1 MSDWRQRLSGED
13 RASLKKA
20 AMPSWTRPMLA
31 TLTDERFSSKDWI
44 YERKLDGERCL
55 VFRDGK
61 GARLYSR
68 NRKSLD
74 ATYPELVDVL
84 EKATGND
91 YVADGEIVAFSSG
104 LTSFSRLQKRI
115 GVTDEEEARESGVR
129 VWIYLFDLLHYD
141 GFDLE
146 SLPLRARKRI
156 LRQEL
161 SFRDGLRFTPHR
173 NETGEA
179 YFDEACHKGWGGL
192 IAKGRSARIDSFSAG
207 PPGVQMQGAARR
219 EGPSPF
225 TRAATPQMGPWRP
238 ARTGLAGSPALGVAV
253 PRRAT
258 SPSSARRL
266 DCERTR
272 EPERPSIRADLP
284 KRADSPYL
292 HSRSRDWLKFKC
304 VNQQEFV
311 IGGYTDPQ
319 GSRKGFGALLL
330 GYYEDGDL
338 RYAGRVGTGFDESTL
353 ERLHEALRSRARK
366 TPAFADP
373 PADAGGQVHWVSP
386 TLVAEVGFTEW
397 TDEGYLR
404 HPRFLGLRDDKAP
417 ADVHREEA
425 SG

>member
-1 MSDWRQRLSGED
+1 MSDWRQRLSGEE
-13 RASLKKA
+13 RAGLKEA
-20 AMPSWTRPMLA
+20 AMPDWTRPMLA
-31 TLTDERFSSKDWI
+31 TLTDERFSSTDWI

-55 VFRDGK
+55 IFRDGK

-91 YVADGEIVAFSSG
+91 YVADGEIVAFSGG

-115 GVTDEEEARESGVR
+115 GITDEKEARASGVR
-129 VWIYLFDLLHYD
+129 VWLYLFDLLHYD
-141 GFDLE
+141 GFEIE

-161 SFRDGLRFTPHR
+161 SFADGLRFTPHR
-173 NETGEA
+173 NESGEA
-179 YFDEACHKGWGGL
+179 FFEEACEKGWEGL
-192 IAKGRSARIDSFSAG
+192 IA
-207 PPGVQMQGAARR
+207 
-219 EGPSPF
+219 
-225 TRAATPQMGPWRP
+225 
-238 ARTGLAGSPALGVAV
+238 
-253 PRRAT
+253 
-258 SPSSARRL
+258 
-266 DCERTR
+266 
-272 EPERPSIRADLP
+272 
-284 KRADSPYL
+284 KRADSPYR

-330 GYYEDGDL
+330 GYYEDEGL
-338 RYAGRVGTGFDESTL
+338 RYAGRVGTGFDEDTL
-353 ERLHEALRSRARK
+353 KRLHEVLRSRARK

-373 PADAGGQVHWVSP
+373 PDDEGGEIHWVTP
-386 TLVAEVGFTEW
+386 ALVAEVGFTEW

-404 HPRFLGLRDDKAP
+404 HPRFVGLRDDKAP
-417 ADVHREEA
+417 RDVHREEPA
-425 SG
+425 P